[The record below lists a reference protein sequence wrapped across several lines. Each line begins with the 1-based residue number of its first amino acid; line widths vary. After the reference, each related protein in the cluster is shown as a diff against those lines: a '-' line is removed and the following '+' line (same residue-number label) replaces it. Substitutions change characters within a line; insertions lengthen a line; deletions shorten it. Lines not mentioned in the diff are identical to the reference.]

1 MFATTQS
8 IQTQRVSHRL
18 TLTGFI
24 YLENCRGEPWVARK
38 SPRNGQVLWRH
49 PARCLAVPSSAHFGD
64 PIGGSISTETAGS
77 PPTESKKPKKS
88 RCFVQVYFDAI
99 ALTL

>member
-77 PPTESKKPKKS
+77 PPTDSEKIKE
-88 RCFVQVYFDAI
+88 I
-99 ALTL
+99 TLFCASLF